1 MKIKSN
7 AQWKSIPLS
16 HGFFTNLE
24 SASAVCGGIE
34 ELSDYTLVTKAM
46 MMHLY
51 NGEKGRFGNVKMVRF

>member
-34 ELSDYTLVTKAM
+34 ELSDYTLVTKAV
-46 MMHLY
+46 MMH
-51 NGEKGRFGNVKMVRF
+51 